1 MTSADVSFSHLV
13 DRFQKNIYDSR
24 KGQIRMALVRR
35 GVLPLCQQDTTL
47 RVLDAAGGLGQMT
60 ALFAEHGHQ
69 VTYNDLA
76 AEMLAAAQQ
85 NVAASPNAAAV
96 AWTQGPLQDLQG
108 SYDVVLG
115 HAVLE
120 WLGDP
125 QEGLARLC
133 DRVKPGGA
141 LSLLFYN
148 AESIIFKNLLKGN
161 LRKATSNHYAGDKKG
176 LTPVSPLNI
185 ADVEA
190 WLADFGMV
198 ITERLGVRCF
208 TDYMWPLFKDNPRL
222 EDQIELEW
230 ALGQRTEYRPFAR
243 YLHYIV
249 HKPE

>member
-1 MTSADVSFSHLV
+1 MTSGDVSFSHLV

-24 KGQIRMALVRR
+24 KGQIRMAIVSRAMQ
-35 GVLPLCQQDTTL
+35 PFCQQEKPL

-60 ALFAEHGHQ
+60 ALFAGHGHR

-76 AEMLAAAQQ
+76 PEMLVAAQR
-85 NVAASPNAAAV
+85 NLPEGVGTAAIKWA
-96 AWTQGPLQDLQG
+96 QGPLQALQG
-108 SYDVVLG
+108 QFDLVLG

-120 WLGDP
+120 WLVEPKD
-125 QEGLARLC
+125 GLASLC
-133 DRVKPGGA
+133 DRVAPGGY

-161 LRKATSNHYAGDKKG
+161 LRKATSNHYAGDRKG

-185 ADVEA
+185 LDVES
-190 WLADFGMV
+190 WLSDLGMNV
-198 ITERLGVRCF
+198 TERLGVRCF
-208 TDYMWPLFKDNPRL
+208 TDFMWPLFKDNPRL

-230 ALGQRTEYRPFAR
+230 ELGQRLEYRPFAR